1 MLPAPGPESQ
11 CASIATCALLDLR
24 HGIGSCVCS
33 KEHGRYTYTTWAPGP
48 SVPAFPTCTVCL
60 VVGDTAIAR
69 SSSHRSAPSR
79 ALGRGIPKCTD
90 CQTSGP
96 ETGPDQVAIG
106 GHHAQVVPLGRVP
119 YTPLMM
125 SVFMHACQRA
135 TEQAPERASSFV
147 QVSISWYARV

>member
-1 MLPAPGPESQ
+1 MREHRNLRSARSASWHRVVCVFKGARPLHLHHLGSWPQRSRLP
-11 CASIATCALLDLR
+11 D
-24 HGIGSCVCS
+24 V
-33 KEHGRYTYTTWAPGP
+33 Y
-48 SVPAFPTCTVCL
+48 CL